1 MRTPH
6 AARTRSGRSRTGPVA
21 GVAILLLLAGCG
33 SDAHAPAAVPSASS
47 AATPSP
53 EAEADADAEASGE
66 AEPDGVVVDV
76 TITAEGPTPRGER
89 VEVEVGEPITLNVT
103 AEVAD
108 EVHVHADPEV
118 SFDVAPGDETSRTF
132 TIDRPGQVAVESHAT
147 HAVIVQLVVRP

>member
-1 MRTPH
+1 MRTHH
-6 AARTRSGRSRTGPVA
+6 AARTRVGRSRTGLVA
-21 GVAILLLLAGCG
+21 GVAIVLLLAGCG
-33 SDAHAPAAVPSASS
+33 SDADAPAAGPSASS

-53 EAEADADAEASGE
+53 EADPDAGASAEAE
-66 AEPDGVVVDV
+66 GVVVDV

-118 SFDVAPGDETSRTF
+118 SIDVAPGDETSRTF